1 MKKRLEDGGEQPP
14 PPMADQIENS
24 FTCKIDAVEDAQ
36 CPFEA
41 IFEQVATGIAYVAL
55 SGQLLRVNRYICN
68 MIGYQREELL
78 QCSLF
83 DFTPEEEKHV
93 IRTFFERC
101 IREGATGRT
110 IEKRSVRKDGSLL
123 WVSMTLSLVK
133 KATGEPGYVI
143 AVIQD
148 ISERKRAEEERY
160 RLAQHKQEVLH
171 GLLAMAEA
179 LVAVDDSERERRE
192 PLAEQGYVSTAVS
205 EVGRRLAELTGSVL
219 GGVYTMIAAIE
230 PDQEHDDEKNE
241 SVRPIATFGTDPR
254 YQAHLMDSLQGARLN
269 EHFSPTQIECLRAG
283 EMIFVASCRVSFE
296 GKKRQDDAV
305 CEVVVAPMRI
315 NGVLVG
321 ILVLEKG
328 DSAKRSG
335 EQIYTQDE
343 MALIR
348 AVARLAALALERERL
363 LLERAEAKANAIV
376 LREANR
382 RMDEFLSIASHEL
395 KNPLAAIKGN
405 VQLAERRLQSA
416 IRRSLP
422 SRESSS
428 EEVDCFKGAFEALG
442 IADRQVSRLNRLVGD
457 LLDVSRIQVGKMEMH
472 LAPVDLRTIV
482 HEAVESQRL
491 ATPERSIHLKDPAME
506 PLFVQADRDRIEQ
519 VIINYLAN
527 AIKYSPEDSM
537 VEVSLG
543 IDDGEALI
551 EVCDE
556 GPGLS
561 GDQLQL
567 IWERF
572 HQVNEG
578 RKPLGSASGLGLGLY
593 ISKTIIEHHH
603 GRYGVRSTPG
613 AGSIFW
619 FSLPLQNNSALVDVP
634 RQEGS

>member
-1 MKKRLEDGGEQPP
+1 MNKRLEDGGEQPP
-14 PPMADQIENS
+14 PTMTDRIENS

-36 CPFEA
+36 CPFEV

-55 SGQLLRVNRYICN
+55 SSQLLRVNRYICN
-68 MIGYQREELL
+68 ITGYEREELL
-78 QCSLF
+78 QRSLL
-83 DFTPEEEKHV
+83 DFVPEEEKNA
-93 IRTFFERC
+93 IRTFFECC

-110 IEKRSVRKDGSLL
+110 IEKRSLRKDGSLL

-160 RLAQHKQEVLH
+160 RLVQHKQEVLH

-192 PLAEQGYVSTAVS
+192 PLAEQGYVSTAAS
-205 EVGRRLAELTGSVL
+205 EVGQRLAELTGSVL
-219 GGVYTMIAAIE
+219 GGVYTMIAVIE
-230 PDQEHDDEKNE
+230 PDTNQGHDGEKNE
-241 SVRPIATFGTDPR
+241 RVRPVATFGIDPH
-254 YQAHLMDSLQGARLN
+254 YQAFLMDRLQGTRLN
-269 EHFSPTQIECLRAG
+269 DYFSAAQIERLRAG
-283 EMIFVASCRVSFE
+283 EIVFVASCRPLFE
-296 GKKRQDDAV
+296 GKESLDGVPCDV
-305 CEVVVAPMRI
+305 LMAPMRI

-321 ILVLEKG
+321 VLLLEKG
-328 DSAKRSG
+328 DSG
-335 EQIYTQDE
+335 ECRPEQVYTQDE
-343 MALIR
+343 MALVR

-363 LLERAEAKANAIV
+363 LQERAEAKANAIV

-405 VQLAERRLQSA
+405 VQLAERRLHST
-416 IRRSLP
+416 IRRSQAS
-422 SRESSS
+422 SRSGS
-428 EEVDCFKGAFEALG
+428 EEVDRFKGAFEALG

-472 LAPVDLRTIV
+472 LAPVDLQTIV

-491 ATPERSIHLKDPAME
+491 ATPERTIHLKELTLE
-506 PLFVQADRDRIEQ
+506 PLFVLADRDRIEQ
-519 VIINYLAN
+519 VIINYLTN
-527 AIKYSPEDSM
+527 AIKYSPEDST

-543 IDDGEALI
+543 VGDGDALI

-556 GPGLS
+556 GPGLP

-578 RKPLGSASGLGLGLY
+578 KKHLGSATSGLGLGLY
-593 ISKTIIEHHH
+593 ISKTIIEQHH

-613 AGSIFW
+613 SGSVFW
-619 FSLPLQNNSALVDVP
+619 FSLPLQNNSALVGG
-634 RQEGS
+634 EH